1 MAMNILSIS
10 NTTRGSF
17 NNRTQEYEVEV
28 DRSGRPIYSDTNFR
42 ITTTPDSV
50 APSTVTAQQIT
61 KLIKFASK
69 AGVELSTK
77 SGVQYEHHRKEN
89 LDAKDDNGIL
99 KPPAI
104 SWYYRPEREPM
115 GEFDW

>member
-1 MAMNILSIS
+1 MNILSIS

-77 SGVQYEHHRKEN
+77 SGVQYELHRKEN
-89 LDAKDDNGIL
+89 LDDKYDNGIL
-99 KPPAI
+99 KPPAS
-104 SWYYRPEREPM
+104 SWYYR
-115 GEFDW
+115 